1 MPGTM
6 VCRGVLGVLWL
17 VSPSAAADKTTIRI
31 SATLQVAAHH
41 NIYIILSTEHAQ
53 SGDFMLAK

>member
-1 MPGTM
+1 MTGTM
-6 VCRGVLGVLWL
+6 VCRGVLGVL
-17 VSPSAAADKTTIRI
+17 PSAAADKTTIRI